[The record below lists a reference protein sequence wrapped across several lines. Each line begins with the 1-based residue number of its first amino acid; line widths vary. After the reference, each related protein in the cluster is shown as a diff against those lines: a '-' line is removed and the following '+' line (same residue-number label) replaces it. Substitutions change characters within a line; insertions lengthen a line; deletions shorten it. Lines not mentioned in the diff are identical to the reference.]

1 MTRLKTITGHRAPQS
16 ECRKRCG
23 FREGSRAGKS
33 TLGPTFTPARTDQTG
48 CHSGVCRA
56 LQSAASFRLH
66 DSEEIADMKIAVEFG
81 LFLARQF
88 ALASQLRQFVHA
100 CD

>member
-1 MTRLKTITGHRAPQS
+1 MRVSGRFP
-16 ECRKRCG
+16 G
-23 FREGSRAGKS
+23 REVNSW
-33 TLGPTFTPARTDQTG
+33 TTFTPARSDQTG

-88 ALASQLRQFVHA
+88 ALASQLRQLVHA
-100 CD
+100 CDIALAKTNRHQIFGCAAR